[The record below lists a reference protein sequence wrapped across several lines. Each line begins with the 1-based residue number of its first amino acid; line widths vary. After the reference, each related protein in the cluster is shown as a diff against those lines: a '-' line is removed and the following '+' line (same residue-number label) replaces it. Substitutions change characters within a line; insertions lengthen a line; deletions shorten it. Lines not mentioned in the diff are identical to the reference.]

1 MNSKAPTRKLRRKVH
16 KPSLSTAKDA
26 RAVRSRKQIRRAFL
40 KVLETTP
47 LHDITIREICAKASL
62 NYVTFL
68 RHYQTK
74 ESLLEEIAAEE
85 VRQLVELTLPVFNSE
100 NTVAAAVTLCSY
112 VDTNRKLWVTLLAG
126 GASDTIRS
134 TLIELSLE
142 VSKAYESSVTWPPKE
157 VAVAIFVA
165 STVELLTW
173 WLQQKSPLP
182 VSDVAEI
189 FEGFIVTP
197 ALNAS
202 ADHTSTP

>member
-1 MNSKAPTRKLRRKVH
+1 VKSKAPSRKPRRKVH
-16 KPSLSTAKDA
+16 KPDLSTATDA

-40 KVLETTP
+40 ELLQATP
-47 LHDITIREICAKASL
+47 LHEITIREICAKASL

-100 NTVAAAVTLCSY
+100 NTAAAAVTLCSY
-112 VDTNRKLWVTLLAG
+112 VNTNRKLWVTLLVG
-126 GASDTIRS
+126 GASATIRS
-134 TLIELSLE
+134 TLIDLSLE
-142 VSKAYESSVTWPPKE
+142 VSKAYETSVTWPPKE

-173 WLQQKSPLP
+173 WLQQRNPLP
-182 VSDVAEI
+182 VANVAEI

-202 ADHTSTP
+202 ADHTPTP